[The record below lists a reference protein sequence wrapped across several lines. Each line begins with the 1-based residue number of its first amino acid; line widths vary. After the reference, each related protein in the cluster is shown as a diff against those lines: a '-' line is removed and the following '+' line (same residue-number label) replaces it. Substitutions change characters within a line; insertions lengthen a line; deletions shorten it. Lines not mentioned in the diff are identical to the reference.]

1 MIRRFLARFELS
13 AVMERHDP
21 SLVLASYSAVNAGIS
36 LAVMAA
42 LAHFSNAPFLFPSL
56 GPTAF
61 LLFYTPTLPSASPRN
76 TVYGHL
82 IGVLS
87 GYFALAVTGLLDTP
101 PNLNDITWARLGASA
116 VALGLT
122 CGLMPLF
129 GVAHPPAAATTL
141 IVALGLLRTPLQL
154 TVVMIAV
161 VLLAAQGL
169 LVNRLAGIPYPWW
182 RPAPPAAPKPAPAAD
197 GVRGGG
203 S

>member
-1 MIRRFLARFELS
+1 MIRRLLARLELAS
-13 AVMERHDP
+13 VLERHDP

-42 LAHFSNAPFLFPSL
+42 LAHFSHAPFLFPSL

-61 LLFYTPTLPSASPRN
+61 LLFYTPTVPSASPRN
-76 TVYGHL
+76 SVYGHL
-82 IGVLS
+82 IGVLA
-87 GYFALAVTGLLDTP
+87 GYFALTVTGLRDTP
-101 PNLNDITWARLGASA
+101 PDLTDITWARLWASA

-161 VLLAAQGL
+161 VLLVAQGL
-169 LVNRLAGIPYPWW
+169 LVNRLAGVAYPWW
-182 RPAPPAAPKPAPAAD
+182 RPPPPAAPLPAPASG
-197 GVRGGG
+197 GVRGSG

>member
-21 SLVLASYSAVNAGIS
+21 SRVLASYSAVNAGIS

-42 LAHFSNAPFLFPSL
+42 PAHFSSAPFLFPSL

-61 LLFYTPTLPSASPRN
+61 LLF
-76 TVYGHL
+76 
-82 IGVLS
+82 
-87 GYFALAVTGLLDTP
+87 FALAVTGLLDTP

-141 IVALGLLRTPLQL
+141 IVALGLLRTPLQP

-161 VLLAAQGL
+161 VLLVAQGL
-169 LVNRLAGIPYPWW
+169 VVNRLAGIPYPWW
-182 RPAPPAAPKPAPAAD
+182 RPAPPAVPKPVPAAG

>member
-1 MIRRFLARFELS
+1 MLARFELD

-21 SLVLASYSAVNAGIS
+21 SVVRAFYSALNAGLS

-42 LAHFSNAPFLFPSL
+42 LAHFSHAPFLFPSL

-61 LLFYTPTLPSASPRN
+61 LLFYTPTARTASPRN

-82 IGVLS
+82 VGVLA
-87 GYFALAVTGLLDTP
+87 GYLALTLTGLRDASPDLDQ
-101 PNLNDITWARLGASA
+101 ISWARLWACA
-116 VALGLT
+116 IALGLT

-154 TVVMIAV
+154 TVVMVAV
-161 VLLAAQGL
+161 ALLVAQGL
-169 LVNRLAGIPYPWW
+169 AVNRLAGIAYPWW
-182 RPAPPAAPKPAPAAD
+182 RPPMPGEP
-197 GVRGGG
+197 GG
-203 S
+203 SGGAGS

>member
-1 MIRRFLARFELS
+1 MIRRYLERLELS
-13 AVMERHDP
+13 AVLERYDP
-21 SLVLASYSAVNAGIS
+21 SLVRAGYSAVNAGLS

-42 LAHFSNAPFLFPSL
+42 VAHFSHAPFLFPSL

-61 LLFYTPTLPSASPRN
+61 LLFYTPTVPAASPRN

-82 IGVLS
+82 IGVLA
-87 GYFALAVTGLLDTP
+87 GYLALTLTGLRDTP
-101 PNLNDITWARLGASA
+101 PDLTDITWARLWASA

-122 CGLMPLF
+122 CGLMPLL

-169 LVNRLAGIPYPWW
+169 LVNRLAGVPYPWW
-182 RPAPPAAPKPAPAAD
+182 RPAPPVPAPSEP
-197 GVRGGG
+197 VTTG